1 MEEMEQLPTS
11 SALSSSSLLLSQG
24 CATGQFMLTTTLSV
38 SDKSIKNNNNDNR
51 LLDDRDDDRV
61 VKGDDHSHSSDHYVN
76 DMNNVNVLTTG
87 SASSV
92 Y

>member
-1 MEEMEQLPTS
+1 
-11 SALSSSSLLLSQG
+11 
-24 CATGQFMLTTTLSV
+24 MLTTTLSV
-38 SDKSIKNNNNDNR
+38 SDKSIKNNNNNDNR
-51 LLDDRDDDRV
+51 LLNDRDDDRV